1 MSRGCFSLLVI
12 MLGNIF
18 RVQGTFP
25 NKEMCA
31 CLIVKYQENN
41 RKIKENWGVVLKLV
55 MILENIFRL
64 QHTFPN
70 MVIAAIF
77 NQNSNKTSEKL
88 RGIANCW

>member
-1 MSRGCFSLLVI
+1 MWAF
-12 MLGNIF
+12 
-18 RVQGTFP
+18 
-25 NKEMCA
+25 
-31 CLIVKYQENN
+31 LIVNYQENN

-77 NQNSNKTSEKL
+77 NQNSNKISEKL